1 MTDQYLTVRPVSSTR
16 FGLDVTTYA
25 CLGKELGEGGSSIV
39 VEHSF
44 GNQLPRSE
52 SPLVAKLYKETTEGP
67 CPGIAMSEE
76 AMTVVSASP
85 YIIRSYGL
93 FATDLITVEKMIGNF
108 SQYHPKLAKTR
119 HSEDPIDEFIFSQI
133 KKTSIGKFLEKPP
146 PKQCVFYMLMERCQ
160 CTLQDLICHRPMQ
173 GAEVAFAMDS
183 LLQALGFLHKI
194 SIVHRDV
201 KPANV
206 LITDNGTRVV
216 LGDLGSALF
225 TPRDVD
231 MLHWRSGGTHGYVAP
246 ESLEK
251 RQCST
256 KSDIFCAGAV
266 LYLLLFR
273 KHAFLRDTVE
283 ATIEATMSCSWPQ
296 DPPPGVPSSELV
308 LDMLSVEPT
317 LRPPAKS
324 ILRNEWLQCNS
335 DASIS
340 LAGMN
345 CWVPTLKAPLG
356 HPACVYAPL
365 TGSKEVAK
373 ELKKVG
379 KPKTKDALSSTI
391 TSKLP
396 ENREEWIYAIEKLQI
411 GQAAKKRKPWKAR
424 VPGKERS
431 ERFSSM
437 PGHRSLG
444 RLGRIGAGM
453 KRGVSCVRKVFG
465 SGTMVQ
471 HFDPIQQ

>member
-1 MTDQYLTVRPVSSTR
+1 VSSTR
-16 FGLDVTTYA
+16 FGLDVTTSA
-25 CLGKELGEGGSSIV
+25 CLGKQLGEGGSSIV

-44 GNQLPRSE
+44 GNQLPCSE

-67 CPGIAMSEE
+67 VPGIAMAEE

-93 FATDLITVEKMIGNF
+93 FATDSMTVEKMIGNF
-108 SQYHPKLAKTR
+108 SKYPKRKR

-146 PKQCVFYMLMERCQ
+146 PKQHIFYLLMERCQ
-160 CTLQDLICHRPMQ
+160 CSLQDLICHRPMQ
-173 GAEVAFAMDS
+173 QAEVAFAMDS
-183 LLQALGFLHKI
+183 LLQALWFLHEI

-231 MLHWRSGGTHGYVAP
+231 MLHWRSGGTQGYVAP
-246 ESLEK
+246 ESLQN

-256 KSDIFCAGAV
+256 KTDIFCAGAV

-283 ATIEATMSCSWPQ
+283 ATIEATMSCTWPQ

-308 LDMLSVEPT
+308 LDMLSVEPS

-411 GQAAKKRKPWKAR
+411 GQAATKRKPWKA
-424 VPGKERS
+424 KERS
-431 ERFSSM
+431 GRSSSM
-437 PGHRSLG
+437 PGHRA
-444 RLGRIGAGM
+444 LGRISAGM
-453 KRGVSCVRKVFG
+453 KRGVSCVRNLFG
-465 SGTMVQ
+465 SSTVVQ
-471 HFDPIQQ
+471 HFDPIQP